1 MKLLDNIV
9 CPISN
14 KKIDGNINRLAVFID
29 VLLLVGYLF
38 TGSPYFVAIIVFDY
52 SIKAFDLAKYSPLN
66 WIATKIA
73 KIINLPT
80 KLVDQAPK
88 LFAVRV
94 GLLTSLIV
102 MILYLIGLQTVSIIF
117 SVVLLTF
124 TTMDSVLNIC
134 VGCLIYHY
142 LVVPFYKRKLKI
154 LSAT

>member
-14 KKIDGNINRLAVFID
+14 KKIDGNINRLAVFMD
-29 VLLLVGYLF
+29 VLLLIGYLF
-38 TGSPYFVAIIVFDY
+38 TGVQFFISLIVLDY
-52 SIKAFDLAKYSPLN
+52 AIKAFDKPKYSPLN

-73 KIINLPT
+73 KIIKMSS

-94 GLLTSLIV
+94 GFLTASISLIF
-102 MILYLIGLQTVSIIF
+102 YLIGIPIASFIVAG
-117 SVVLLTF
+117 VLLIF

-134 VGCLIYHY
+134 VGCLMYHY
-142 LVVPFYKRKLKI
+142 LVFPFYKRKLA
-154 LSAT
+154 L

>member
-1 MKLLDNIV
+1 MELLDNIV

-14 KKIDGNINRLAVFID
+14 KKIDDNINRLAVFID

-73 KIINLPT
+73 RIINLPT
-80 KLVDQAPK
+80 KLVDHAPK

-94 GLLTSLIV
+94 GLLTASISLIF
-102 MILYLIGLQTVSIIF
+102 YLIGMPTVSYIVAI
-117 SVVLLTF
+117 VLLTF

-134 VGCLIYHY
+134 VGCLMYHY
-142 LVVPFYKRKLKI
+142 LVVPFYKRKQKI
-154 LSAT
+154 YNIT